1 VAEKRSVPVH
11 ILGKEY
17 RVRTDA
23 EPATVRQA
31 AELVA
36 QMMERVRGRSGRADT
51 LDVILLAALNLAN
64 DLIALRE
71 EQAGARPSD
80 PGRVAELVALL
91 ESVVEPASAAH

>member
-23 EPATVRQA
+23 EPETVRRA

-36 QMMERVRGRSGRADT
+36 QMMERVRGRSGRSDT
-51 LDVILLAALNLAN
+51 LDVMLLAALNLAN
-64 DLIALRE
+64 DVIALRE
-71 EQAGARPSD
+71 EQSAARPAD
-80 PGRVAELVALL
+80 PGRLADLLALL